1 MNQFNFSIEAF
12 ENIKESGCNPEQDLK
27 DIWRR
32 VHTAES
38 LLAHCLNGAGE
49 DREAGWRDYV
59 QEIVLVS
66 DRISTE
72 RLQDIRTRAAQIL
85 GWVNRTFDAGE
96 AASLGMDS
104 GTRNKANAWYFRFS
118 LLAAEMG
125 HAELGEEP
133 EQHRKAV
140 TRIAKHYL
148 QFFGEFEE
156 LETEYLRAIER
167 SAVATNRALNL
178 ASGGVDDDGD

>member
-1 MNQFNFSIEAF
+1 MSDDDEVPELGAEFF
-12 ENIKESGCNPEQDLK
+12 ECPILTRPG
-27 DIWRR
+27 
-32 VHTAES
+32 ES
-38 LLAHCLNGAGE
+38 LIENVRKARM
-49 DREAGWRDYV
+49 D
-59 QEIVLVS
+59 IT
-66 DRISTE
+66 TE
-72 RLQDIRTRAAQIL
+72 TLEDIRTRAAQIL

-140 TRIAKHYL
+140 ARIAKYYL

>member
-1 MNQFNFSIEAF
+1 MSDDDEAPELGAEFF
-12 ENIKESGCNPEQDLK
+12 ERPIVTRPG
-27 DIWRR
+27 
-32 VHTAES
+32 ES
-38 LLAHCLNGAGE
+38 LIENVRKARM
-49 DREAGWRDYV
+49 D
-59 QEIVLVS
+59 IT
-66 DRISTE
+66 TE
-72 RLQDIRTRAAQIL
+72 TLQDIRNRAAKIL

-104 GTRNKANAWYFRFS
+104 GTRNKANAWYFRFA
-118 LLAAEMG
+118 LLASEIG
-125 HAELGEEP
+125 HAELGDEP

-140 TRIAKHYL
+140 ARIAKHYL

-167 SAVATNRALNL
+167 SADATNRALNL